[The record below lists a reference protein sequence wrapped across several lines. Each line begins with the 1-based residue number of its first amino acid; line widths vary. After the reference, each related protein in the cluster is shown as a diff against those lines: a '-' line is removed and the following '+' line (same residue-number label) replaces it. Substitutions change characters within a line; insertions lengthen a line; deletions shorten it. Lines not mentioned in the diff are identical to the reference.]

1 MGAVHLRDRSGRVI
15 GGAWRLVIG
24 LAAGAYAWWAV
35 GLAPFSAGATLAVVG
50 AGLGVVVT
58 AGRRRRAAGR
68 DVPLAAAAPWIALVL
83 AAAVVQVSAYVQQP
97 RRDHPTLSSLTNEL
111 LDSHPARAAA
121 FLAWLALTAAL
132 ARR

>member
-15 GGAWRLVIG
+15 GGGRLLAIG

-50 AGLGVVVT
+50 AGLAAVV
-58 AGRRRRAAGR
+58 AAGR
-68 DVPLAAAAPWIALVL
+68 NRRAGGRHVPLAAAAPWIALVL
-83 AAAVVQVSAYVQQP
+83 AATVVQLSAYVQQP